1 MMKVR
6 RLNICNWYFDK
17 SVKPEPERKS
27 ALVLE
32 LKIYK
37 GRISAQGIQKVA
49 WEAFVAVV
57 DNFLVK
63 YKAPN

>member
-1 MMKVR
+1 
-6 RLNICNWYFDK
+6 
-17 SVKPEPERKS
+17 VKPEPERKS